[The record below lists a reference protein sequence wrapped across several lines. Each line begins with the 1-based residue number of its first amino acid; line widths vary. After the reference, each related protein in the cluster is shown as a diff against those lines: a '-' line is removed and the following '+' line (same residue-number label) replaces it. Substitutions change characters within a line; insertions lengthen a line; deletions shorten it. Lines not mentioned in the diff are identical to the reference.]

1 MHLVE
6 EKTGTTVVDEDDAL
20 LLVFWRLGGG
30 DAEELPFDVSA
41 DIKLREGADDSEVHR
56 ARGHS
61 W

>member
-30 DAEELPFDVSA
+30 DAEEFDVSVN
-41 DIKLREGADDSEVHR
+41 II
-56 ARGHS
+56 
-61 W
+61 